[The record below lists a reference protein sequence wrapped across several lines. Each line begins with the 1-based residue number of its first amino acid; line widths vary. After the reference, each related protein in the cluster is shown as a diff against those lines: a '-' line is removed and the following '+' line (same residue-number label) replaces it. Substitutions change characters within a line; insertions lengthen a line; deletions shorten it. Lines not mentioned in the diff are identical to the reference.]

1 MGNFLN
7 FLAAAGKYAAQHKKD
22 IVKVGTAIAVT
33 AAVTYGLTSKKKD
46 KVYKQ
51 LMEQHDKD
59 TAQRLTKEFE
69 TQLNVLLE
77 RVDNNEMK
85 SAQLESSIKSLCNE
99 FGIDPKIILD

>member
-7 FLAAAGKYAAQHKKD
+7 FLAAAGKYAAQHKKE
-22 IVKVGTAIAVT
+22 IAAVGTAIAVT
-33 AAVTYGLTSKKKD
+33 AATTYGLTSKKKD
-46 KVYKQ
+46 KVYKR

-69 TQLNVLLE
+69 TQLNALIE
-77 RVDNNEMK
+77 RADRNEIK

-99 FGIDPKIILD
+99 FGIDPKLVL